1 MSLEVNELS
10 FSYRKNTPILDQ
22 VSFKVQPGEVMG
34 LLGPNGTGKT
44 TLLKNIQH
52 ILTPQ
57 HGSVFVNGQDVHA
70 MHHRKRAQL
79 IAYVPQSLQSMF
91 AINVVDFVFSG
102 RTPFSQHKLSE
113 EDRRIVFDTLYRL
126 KLEAFAFRSLQE
138 LSGGERQRVL
148 LARALVQTPRVLLL
162 DEPTASLDLAHQLST
177 LQLVRDL
184 AKEEQL
190 AIVISIHDLNLAA
203 LCCDHIMLLKDAWI
217 FACGTPCEVLTAD
230 NIEKVY
236 GVRAT
241 VELADEIPHIRLP
254 GLR

>member
-1 MSLEVNELS
+1 
-10 FSYRKNTPILDQ
+10 
-22 VSFKVQPGEVMG
+22 MG

-57 HGSVFVNGQDVHA
+57 HGSVFVNGQDLQKL
-70 MHHRKRAQL
+70 HHRQRAQL

-91 AINVVDFVFSG
+91 AITVVDFVFSG
-102 RTPFSQHKLSE
+102 RTPFSQHKLGE
-113 EDRRIVFDTLYRL
+113 ADQRIVFDTLCQL
-126 KLEAFAFRSLQE
+126 KLEDFAFRNLQE

-148 LARALVQTPRVLLL
+148 LARALVQTPCVLLL

-177 LQLVRDL
+177 LQLVREL
-184 AKEEQL
+184 AREKQL

-203 LCCDHIMLLKDAWI
+203 LCCDRIMLLKDSWL
-217 FACGTPCEVLTAD
+217 FACGSPCEVLTAD

-236 GVRAT
+236 GVRTT
-241 VELADEIPHIRLP
+241 VTLLGGIPHIRLP
-254 GLR
+254 GLCQ